1 MTATAHDGARPGE
14 PLACLEIPYDLR
26 FTDTVQA
33 WLAGLVGLAGGSRR
47 ETASLHLALDETL
60 TFLINAYPDAE
71 PWERMR
77 LAFALPEDGL
87 AEVAVSNAGPPVHL
101 DRIPRYDPQSP
112 AEADLNGLWYFLAS
126 EASDELVFENRG
138 MEGWR
143 AVIRKRLAEPAFA
156 PRPPAKTAE
165 TGPAHQIVFTTRQA
179 VPEDAAEL
187 VDLTYDTYRY
197 SYPVEEFYHED
208 QLRQALARGEISSFV
223 VEADGRIVGNSTFI
237 ISPGTPRCAYSCSL
251 MVRRAFRQSR
261 AIMHLIKAVEQALAE
276 ASLDVDLYYGTMVT
290 THTGS
295 QKAGAR
301 VGFHPLCLL
310 LAVGAPV
317 DYRGMRVATS
327 ERESFLLCLR
337 LAVPPA
343 LSTLYLPE
351 RHHVVMAALLGQIGF
366 TGALSADEAVPAA
379 ATSALQ
385 VREDATEGSATVTVT
400 RLGRDWAERLQRKI
414 FGLKAKGIRTVVILI
429 PAWQPVPPR
438 LDAKLARLNAVLS
451 GLKPVSAREYFL
463 VYCALSGPMDFDRI
477 RLLDPLAEALRE
489 HSRHLYD
496 ELVADAPE

>member
-366 TGALSADEAVPAA
+366 TGALSCGRGRAGGGD
-379 ATSALQ
+379 
-385 VREDATEGSATVTVT
+385 VRPPGA
-400 RLGRDWAERLQRKI
+400 RGRDRGQRHRDGHPPGPGLGGAPPAQDLRAQGQGHPDRRHPDSRLAARTAPARRQSGAVERRVERPQARVRP
-414 FGLKAKGIRTVVILI
+414 GI
-429 PAWQPVPPR
+429 
-438 LDAKLARLNAVLS
+438 LS
-451 GLKPVSAREYFL
+451 GLLRPVR
-463 VYCALSGPMDFDRI
+463 
-477 RLLDPLAEALRE
+477 
-489 HSRHLYD
+489 
-496 ELVADAPE
+496 ADGF